1 MVDFLILGATGL
13 QGSAVTRFLKERGHS
28 VAVSGRSAEKLEK
41 LRQKHD
47 GIPAKSLELQNH
59 SALAEIIQE
68 LQPKVV
74 INCAEGD
81 WNLAVY
87 QAALAGGSHVID
99 LGSEI
104 PMTKDQLALSDQFAQ
119 KGLIAITGCG
129 STPGVNNVMLDFMV
143 KQFETVESIEA
154 GFAWN
159 SNIKS
164 FVVPFS
170 MESILEEF
178 THPAD
183 AFEQGSWVKKTPME
197 TLEDREFHQVG
208 LQKVFLVRHPEPYT
222 FYENYKHKGTKNV
235 LYFAGFPQH
244 SYERIV
250 SFIPAPELLEKKVAV
265 VEGKEIPFGDLTT
278 ELLARYP
285 MPIGYE
291 ETENLWVLVE
301 GTKNG
306 REERMLMECI
316 VPTLPDWKEAGCN
329 IDTSFPMAII
339 GEMILRGTI
348 QKSGSFAPEQVV
360 PPEQFFLRLN
370 QHGMTFW
377 KDGQKIELSGL
388 EESLSEMV

>member
-13 QGSAVTRFLKERGHS
+13 QGSAVTRFLKEKGHS

-41 LRQKHD
+41 LQQKYD
-47 GIPAKSLELQNH
+47 GIPARPLELQNE
-59 SALAEIIQE
+59 SGLAEIIAA
-68 LQPKVV
+68 LQPKVI

-87 QAALAGGSHVID
+87 QAALAGGAHVID

-104 PMTKDQLALSDQFAQ
+104 PMTKDQLAMSEQFAQ
-119 KGLIAITGCG
+119 KGLTAITGCG
-129 STPGVNNVMLDFMV
+129 STPGINNVMLDYMV
-143 KQFETVESIEA
+143 KRFDLIDSIEA

-170 MESILEEF
+170 MESIMEEF

-183 AFEQGSWVKKTPME
+183 LFADGSWQKKTPME
-197 TLEDREFHQVG
+197 TVEDREFHEVG

-222 FYENYKHKGTKNV
+222 FYENYKNKGTKNV
-235 LYFAGFPQH
+235 LYYAGFPPH
-244 SYERIV
+244 SYEAIV
-250 SFIPAPELLEKKVAV
+250 ALIPPSEILEQKKVV
-265 VEGKEIPFGDLTT
+265 VDGQQVSLNNLTT
-278 ELLARYP
+278 VLQQKYP

-291 ETENLWVLVE
+291 EKENLWVLVE
-301 GTKNG
+301 GQKNG
-306 REERMLMECI
+306 KDLRMLMECI

-329 IDTSFPMAII
+329 IDTSFPMAITA
-339 GEMILRGTI
+339 EFILRGII
-348 QKSGSFAPEQVV
+348 QKAGSYAPEQVV
-360 PPEQFFLRLN
+360 PPEVFFQHLN

-377 KDGQKIELSGL
+377 MDGAQLQVTGL
-388 EESLSEMV
+388 DQSLADMV